1 MRVLG
6 FMSGTSLDGIDMAIL
21 ETDGEAIQA
30 FGAAAEAPLPEDLR
44 DLCMEAALSARKG
57 WPRGAPE
64 PNAWAEIDHA
74 MATAHYEAASAFLA
88 ANSLGWSDI
97 DAVGFHGWTVFHE
110 RPNLASTGPERTGRT
125 RQLGD
130 GALLAKLCGRPVVFD
145 LRSADVAAG
154 GNGAPLAPIYH
165 AALAAKSGLPPP
177 TAVLNIGGVANLTA
191 ISRDGVVTALDTG
204 PGNGLID
211 LWAEQHGHGRFDA
224 DGALARSGKVDG
236 ARLAALMAHPYFQQ
250 PAPKSLDR
258 HDFDLSAVEGL
269 SAGDG
274 AATLTAFTAQAVA
287 HALDQ
292 AGVAPAAIIVAGGG
306 RKNGMLMSELGTRTG
321 RPMVT
326 AESMGWRGDA
336 LEAELF
342 AYLAA
347 RSLKGLPISFPGTTG
362 APKPMTGGRTAN
374 P

>member
-1 MRVLG
+1 MRILG

-21 ETDGEAIQA
+21 ETDGERIDA
-30 FGAAAEAPLPEDLR
+30 FGPADEAPLPDDLR
-44 DLCMEAALSARKG
+44 EMCMEAAVGARKG

-64 PNAWAEIDHA
+64 PNIWAQIDMA
-74 MATAHYEAASAFLA
+74 MADAHFAAADLFLA
-88 ANSLGWSDI
+88 ANGLVWGDI

-110 RPNLASTGPERTGRT
+110 QPTPERPGRT

-130 GALLAKLCGRPVVFD
+130 GARLARLCGRPVVFD

-165 AALAAKSGLPPP
+165 AALAEKSGLPPP
-177 TAVLNIGGVANLTA
+177 TAVLNIGGVANLTS
-191 ISRDGVVTALDTG
+191 ISRSGEVTACDTG

-211 LWAEQHGHGRFDA
+211 FWAERHGLGRFDK
-224 DGALARSGKVDG
+224 DGALARAGHVD
-236 ARLAALMAHPYFQQ
+236 AVRLAAMMAHPYFAL

-269 SAGDG
+269 SPEDG
-274 AATLTAFTAQAVA
+274 AATLTAFTAEAVA
-287 HALDQ
+287 HVLRQ
-292 AGVAPAAIIVAGGG
+292 AGVAPAAIIVGGGG
-306 RKNGMLMSELGTRTG
+306 RKNSMLMSELGARTG
-321 RPMVT
+321 RPIMT
-326 AESMGWRGDA
+326 AEALGWRGDA

-362 APKPMTGGRTAN
+362 APRPLSGGTLAQ

>member
-1 MRVLG
+1 MRILG

-21 ETDGEAIQA
+21 ETDGSAIQA
-30 FGAAAEAPLPEDLR
+30 FGPAAEAPLPDDLR
-44 DLCMEAALSARKG
+44 EMCMEAAVGARKG

-64 PNAWAEIDHA
+64 PNSWAQIDGA
-74 MATAHYEAASAFLA
+74 MADAHFAAADAFLA
-88 ANSLGWSDI
+88 SNGLVWGDI

-110 RPNLASTGPERTGRT
+110 QPTPDRPGRT

-130 GALLAKLCGRPVVFD
+130 GARLARLTGRPVVFD

-165 AALAAKSGLPPP
+165 AALAEKSGLPPP
-177 TAVLNIGGVANLTA
+177 TAVLNIGGVGNLTT
-191 ISRDGVVTALDTG
+191 IGRDGVVGASDTG

-211 LWAEQHGHGRFDA
+211 LWAERHGHGRFDA
-224 DGALARSGKVDG
+224 DGALARAGRVDA
-236 ARLAALMAHPYFQQ
+236 ARLAVMMRHPYFAQ

-269 SAGDG
+269 SPEDG
-274 AATLTAFTAQAVA
+274 AATLTAFTAEAVA
-287 HALDQ
+287 HALRQ
-292 AGVAPAAIIVAGGG
+292 AQVAPAAVIVAGGG
-306 RKNGMLMSELGTRTG
+306 RMNGMLMSELGARTV
-321 RPMVT
+321 RPIMT
-326 AESMGWRGDA
+326 AEALGWRGDA

-362 APKPMTGGRTAN
+362 APEPLTGGRVVE

>member
-21 ETDGEAIQA
+21 DTDGERITG
-30 FGAAAEAPLPEDLR
+30 FGPAGEAPLSNDLR
-44 DLCMEAALSARKG
+44 DLCMGAALAARKG
-57 WPRGAPE
+57 WPRDAPE
-64 PNAWAEIDHA
+64 PNAWAEIDRA
-74 MATAHYEAASAFLA
+74 MADAHFAAADGFLK
-88 ANSLGWSDI
+88 ANGLLWSDI

-110 RPNLASTGPERTGRT
+110 QPTAERIGRT

-130 GALLAKLCGRPVVFD
+130 GARLARLTGRPVVFD

-154 GNGAPLAPIYH
+154 GNGAPLAPVYH

-191 ISRDGVVTALDTG
+191 IGRDGEVAACDTG

-211 LWAEQHGHGRFDA
+211 LWVEQHDRGRFDA
-224 DGALARSGKVDG
+224 DGALARAGRVNE
-236 ARLAALMAHPYFQQ
+236 ARLRRMMAHPYFAQ

-258 HDFDLSAVEGL
+258 HDFDLSGVEGL
-269 SAGDG
+269 SVEDG
-274 AATLTAFTAQAVA
+274 AATLTAFTAEAVA
-287 HALDQ
+287 HALRQ
-292 AGVAPAAIIVAGGG
+292 ANIAPAAVIVAGGG
-306 RKNGMLMSELGTRTG
+306 RKNGMLMRELSLRTA
-321 RPMVT
+321 RPMMS
-326 AESMGWRGDA
+326 AEALGWRGDA

-347 RSLKGLPISFPGTTG
+347 RSLRGLPISFPKTTG
-362 APKPMTGGRTAN
+362 APAPLTGGRTAQ
-374 P
+374 PG

>member
-21 ETDGEAIQA
+21 DTDGERIEA
-30 FGAAAEAPLPEDLR
+30 FGPAAEAPLPDDLR
-44 DLCMEAALSARKG
+44 ERCMEAALAARAG

-64 PNAWAEIDHA
+64 PNIWADIDLR
-74 MATAHYEAASAFLA
+74 MADAHYEAADAFLKREGLTWA
-88 ANSLGWSDI
+88 DI
-97 DAVGFHGWTVFHE
+97 DLVGFHGWTVFHE
-110 RPNLASTGPERTGRT
+110 QPVPGRPGRT

-130 GALLAKLCGRPVVFD
+130 GAMLARLTGRPVVFD

-177 TAVLNIGGVANLTA
+177 TAVLNIGGVANLTTLA
-191 ISRDGVVTALDTG
+191 RDGTVASLDTG
-204 PGNGLID
+204 PGNGLLD
-211 LWAEQHGHGRFDA
+211 LWAERHGRGRFDA
-224 DGALARSGKVDG
+224 GGALARAGQIDDAILS
-236 ARLAALMAHPYFQQ
+236 RMMAHPYFAQ

-258 HDFDLSAVEGL
+258 HDFDLEAVIGL
-269 SAGDG
+269 SAEDG

-287 HALDQ
+287 LALHQ
-292 AGVAPAAIIVAGGG
+292 SGVAPAAVIVSGGG
-306 RKNGMLMSELGTRTG
+306 RKNGALMSELSLRTA
-321 RPMVT
+321 RPVMT

-347 RSLKGLPISFPGTTG
+347 RSVLGLPISFPGTTG
-362 APKPMTGGRTAN
+362 APKPLTGGRKAL
-374 P
+374 PDAAP